1 MSNPEISLVKNTD
14 IDYQKWDHCV
24 QSSGNFR
31 VYAISWYLDI
41 VSPNWAGLIWGDYL
55 YVMPLV
61 IKQKFGI
68 AFLLQPIFAQQHG
81 IFPEANQNIQSS
93 FLNFIHDQF
102 RYVNINL
109 NSSHAR
115 PFPEGFFVQEKPNFV
130 LSLVSSYNEL
140 KKNYSKHTVR
150 QIRKAEDNKVSVN
163 KGLTSN
169 AYLDLKNSVNKNS
182 LPKQSMQ
189 TLKRLIEYGNSHGNG
204 EIYAAYNQNNALC
217 AAAFFFFTGQRAIYL
232 NAVSSEEGKRTN
244 AMHKIVDQFIQD
256 HSGSPMV
263 LDFEG
268 SMIPGIA
275 RFYEGFGA
283 KPEQYYCLKLNKL
296 PIPFRWFKKAD
307 L

>member
-1 MSNPEISLVKNTD
+1 MNMNNPEICFVKNKD

-24 QSSGNFR
+24 QSSENFR
-31 VYAISWYLDI
+31 VYAISWYLDM
-41 VSPNWAGLIWGDYL
+41 VSPNWAGLILGDYL

-68 AFLLQPIFAQQHG
+68 SFLLQPIFAQQHG
-81 IFPEANQNIQSS
+81 IFPEANQSIQSS

-102 RYVNINL
+102 KYININL
-109 NSSHAR
+109 NSSHAE
-115 PFPEGFFVQEKPNFV
+115 PFSEGFFVQAKSNFV
-130 LSLVSSYNEL
+130 LSLSSLYDEL
-140 KKNYSKHTVR
+140 KKNYSKHTIR
-150 QIRKAEDNKVSVN
+150 QIRKAEDNKVFVN

-169 AYLDLKNSVNKNS
+169 EYLDLKNLANQNN

-204 EIYAAYNQNNALC
+204 EIYAAYNQNNTLC
-217 AAAFFFFTGQRAIYL
+217 AAAFFFFSGRRAIYL

-256 HSGSPMV
+256 HSDSSLL

-275 RFYEGFGA
+275 RLYEGFGS
-283 KPEQYYCLKLNKL
+283 KPEQYYCLKLNRL
-296 PIPFRWFKKAD
+296 PIPFRWLIK
-307 L
+307 